1 MKRKK
6 AKKTTPRE
14 VCKNCGTPLYGP
26 YCHNCGQ
33 YAVNLNQSFGSFI
46 MEYVSNAFQFDKRIL
61 PTLKM
66 LFCKP
71 GALTQEYFKGKISS
85 YVHPLKMNMFLLV
98 VVIAIFALTLKSSSS
113 SIDSNIEDNLKSS
126 IQTYLPMAI
135 LLMTPV
141 LGWFIKLFY
150 HKSRKPYMEHFVFA
164 LHYSAFLEIIFLV
177 AMLFN
182 SFCNGDWVERIFA
195 IVAQIYLM
203 LATKQYYEGN
213 GWVKCFFKSLA
224 INVLFLIAALM
235 AILAIVFIFLA
246 QHKEIFDVG

>member
-33 YAVNLNQSFGSFI
+33 YAVDLNQSFGSFI
-46 MEYVSNAFQFDKRIL
+46 MEYISNAFQFDKRIL
-61 PTLKM
+61 PTLKL

-71 GALTQEYFKGKISS
+71 GALTQEYFKGKIIS

-98 VVIAIFALTLKSSSS
+98 IVIAIFALTVETSDSSLNA
-113 SIDSNIEDNLKSS
+113 DFEANLKGTF
-126 IQTYLPMAI
+126 QTYLPMTI

-141 LGWFIKLFY
+141 LGLVLQLFNL
-150 HKSRKPYMEHFVFA
+150 KNKKPYMEHFVFA

-177 AMLFN
+177 AMLLET
-182 SFCNGDWVERIFA
+182 FCNGDWVEKIFA
-195 IVAQIYLM
+195 IVAQVYLM
-203 LATKQYYEGN
+203 LATKRYYEGN
-213 GWVKCFFKSLA
+213 GWVKCFFKALS
-224 INVLFLIAALM
+224 INILFLIAALVAIMLIVLIFIAQNKELIEM
-235 AILAIVFIFLA
+235 A
-246 QHKEIFDVG
+246 